1 MQFAYQAVDSAGQ
14 RVADVVDA
22 ANRDEAA
29 EIVRAQGLFPLNV
42 ADRPN
47 EEGAATPVTTSQFGL
62 DALANPRR
70 LAMFTQQMS
79 MLLGAGAGVVP
90 SLAAIERQV
99 ARGAWRGVI
108 AAVRA
113 EVEGGVSLAEALAK
127 FPNRFDGVMRSM
139 VAAGEASGTLAELFA
154 RLARMTRQQ
163 ASIRNQLISAS
174 IYPLLLIVL
183 AAGVVGGLMGFVL
196 PRFAVLFSNL
206 RVELPT
212 STAYLIAIG
221 AWLGPNWPLVV
232 LAIGA
237 AGVGGFAAMRTR
249 KGKEI
254 RDYLTVSLPV
264 LGNVIRRIVVARLLR
279 VWGLLL
285 ESRIPLLEAMK
296 LSRGIT
302 DNTVFQRLF
311 DQLEEAVT
319 EGKSM
324 VPVLEDSKLITP
336 AIVEGINTG
345 ESSGKM
351 SVAILFLA
359 DQMDAENEQLIHALM
374 RIVEPVILIVMGVVV
389 GAVAIS
395 LFLPLFDI
403 ASAASGGCACCSPC
417 CRNDGLRSRSIWV
430 RPPCARCSFEA
441 ASRLRSCTRRP
452 PSSTVRRPG
461 TTKPRTFRTVSP
473 SSAN

>member
-1 MQFAYQAVDSAGQ
+1 MQFAYQAIDSAGQ
-14 RVADVVDA
+14 RIADVVDA
-22 ANRDEAA
+22 ASRDEAA

-42 ADRPN
+42 ADHPT
-47 EEGAATPVTTSQFGL
+47 EKAAAAPVASSRFGL

-70 LAMFTQQMS
+70 LSMFTQQMS

-99 ARGAWRGVI
+99 SRGGWRDVI

-139 VAAGEASGTLAELFA
+139 VAAGESSGRLPELFA

-174 IYPLLLIVL
+174 IYPLLLLVL
-183 AAGVVGGLMGFVL
+183 AAAVVGGMMGFVL

-206 RVELPT
+206 RVELPA
-212 STAYLIAIG
+212 STAYLIAVG
-221 AWLGPNWPLVV
+221 AWLGPNWPWVV

-237 AGVGGFAAMRTR
+237 VGIGSVVCIRTE
-249 KGKEI
+249 KGMEI
-254 RDYLTVSLPV
+254 RDSLMVGLPGLGTVT
-264 LGNVIRRIVVARLLR
+264 RRIVVARLLR
-279 VWGLLL
+279 IWGLLL

-296 LSRGIT
+296 LSRGT
-302 DNTVFQRLF
+302 TENRVFQRLF

-319 EGKSM
+319 GGKSM
-324 VPVLEDSKLITP
+324 VPVLENSKLITP

-345 ESSGKM
+345 EASGKM

-359 DQMDAENEQLIHALM
+359 DQMDAENEQLVHALM

-403 ASAASGGCACCSPC
+403 ASAASGG
-417 CRNDGLRSRSIWV
+417 
-430 RPPCARCSFEA
+430 
-441 ASRLRSCTRRP
+441 
-452 PSSTVRRPG
+452 
-461 TTKPRTFRTVSP
+461 
-473 SSAN
+473 